1 MPRVKQRFIR
11 AINDGTPWG
20 QAIRVKNST
29 GAEIGAL
36 KLVYMSGVAFGN
48 IPEVTIADADTSD
61 VPERTIWVTRNK
73 IKNGGSGFV
82 YPWIIKGGF
91 TGLTAGDML
100 YMNDAGTPTSNA
112 AAPDKAGIIVGE
124 VLSDKVVLVAPA
136 FARASA
142 GVSKAETITPS
153 GDGSTGTPTKTL
165 VARDSGTTYFFNIS
179 ANTCVFKLPAPA
191 AGLNFKFVAA
201 VASNN
206 EATKDFAV
214 ITSAASVD
222 ISGIHTH
229 NGTSSSAV
237 LDTTTEVATRSTLQ
251 MDTSTSNAPCT
262 TGDYMEFTCDGSAW
276 YVEWR
281 SLYNNA
287 AVANGHALA

>member
-20 QAIRVKNST
+20 QAVRVKNST

-36 KLVYMSGVAFGN
+36 KLVYMSGVAQGK
-48 IPEVTIADADTSD
+48 IPTITIADADTSD
-61 VPERTIWVTRNK
+61 VPERTIWVTRNA
-73 IKNGGSGFV
+73 ISNGGAGFV
-82 YPWIIKGGF
+82 YPWIIKGGY
-91 TGLTAGDML
+91 TGLTPGDML
-100 YMNDAGTPTSNA
+100 YMNDTGTPTSNA
-112 AAPDKAGIIVGE
+112 AAPDKAGIVVGE
-124 VLSDKVVLVAPA
+124 VLDANTVLVAPA

-179 ANTCVFKLPAPA
+179 ANTCVIKLPAPA
-191 AGLNFKFVAA
+191 AGLNFKFIAA
-201 VASNN
+201 AASNN

-222 ISGIHTH
+222 ISGILTH
-229 NGTSSSAV
+229 NGTSTSAV
-237 LDTTTEVATRSTLQ
+237 LDTTVEVTTRSTLQ

-262 TGDYMEFTCDGSAW
+262 TGDYMELTCDGSSW

-287 AVANGHALA
+287 AVNNGHSLA